1 MYSILDVFF
10 KLIRFGLVTE
20 ECVDFLELS
29 DSEWNQVFDLAER
42 HVLEGVLLDGIS
54 KLPTEKR
61 PKGERLKKLVV
72 RCLVAEKI
80 NTKLNEKVI
89 KVANFFKRHGFHPI
103 LLKGQGV
110 ATWYPNPMRRMPGD
124 IDMWLADDKKQI
136 IKFVRGLRPEAE
148 VLYHHIHLIENDGLE
163 VEVHMIPSFLYNPFA
178 NMRLEKLWKVWGRQ
192 PMEVELV
199 SAQAKV
205 AIPSDE
211 MNRVYMLLHMYR
223 HLFTEGI
230 GLRQVVDY
238 FLLLKKCCTESER
251 QETVALLKRLNLIGF
266 CGAVMWIMKEVFH
279 LEQKYMIVPMD
290 ERRGRLL
297 MNEILMAGN
306 FGQYDER
313 LDRTLKKDSF
323 RSFVVRNKWNMRLLG
338 AFSNEVCWGPFF
350 KIYNWIWRRVI

>member
-1 MYSILDVFF
+1 MNTILDIFF
-10 KLIRFGLVTE
+10 KLIRLGLVTE
-20 ECVDFLELS
+20 ECVDFPELS

-89 KVANFFKRHGFHPI
+89 KVADFFKRHGFHPI

-338 AFSNEVCWGPFF
+338 AFSNEVCWGHSSKYIIGFGGE
-350 KIYNWIWRRVI
+350 